1 MHANRSMPAS
11 TIIPVLHYADV
22 PQAVGWLCS
31 SFGFTERL
39 RIGSHRV
46 QLSVGDAAV
55 VVTGDGV
62 PGGTPSTTHSIMV
75 RVADVDAHHA
85 RAQAAGAT
93 IPDPPT
99 TQPYGERQYS
109 VTDIGGHQ
117 WTFSQTVDDVDPADW
132 GGDLIAP

>member
-1 MHANRSMPAS
+1 MHANRSMPAG
-11 TIIPVLHYADV
+11 TITAVLHYADV
-22 PQAVGWLCS
+22 PQAVDWLCR

-46 QLSVGDAAV
+46 QLQVGDGAV
-55 VVTGDGV
+55 VVTDG
-62 PGGTPSTTHSIMV
+62 GASASTASATHSMMV

-93 IPDPPT
+93 IHSPPT

-117 WTFSQTVDDVDPADW
+117 WTFSQTVADVDPADW
-132 GGDLIAP
+132 GGDLIAS

>member
-22 PQAVGWLCS
+22 PEAVAWLCR

-46 QLSVGDAAV
+46 QLQVGDGAV
-55 VVTGDGV
+55 VVTDGDASA
-62 PGGTPSTTHSIMV
+62 STSSATHSIMV

-85 RAQAAGAT
+85 RAQVAGAI
-93 IPDPPT
+93 IPAPPI

>member
-1 MHANRSMPAS
+1 MHANRSMPSS

-22 PQAVGWLCS
+22 PEAVAWLCR
-31 SFGFTERL
+31 SFGFTVRL
-39 RIGSHRV
+39 RIGGHRA

-85 RAQAAGAT
+85 RAQCAGAI
-93 IPDPPT
+93 IPGPPT
-99 TQPYGERQYS
+99 THPYGERQYS
-109 VTDIGGHQ
+109 VTDLGGHQ